1 MSPASANID
10 TTALSLGDVVVTG
23 KGAKQIPLISK
34 QNGEA
39 VTWNPQDFLTVMF
52 EPSAYNQPDAT
63 RLNLCLSVT
72 PAVARSL
79 SAFDEWLT
87 TTLAAESLRLFGTAL
102 TVEEVRGKFLP
113 TLRTHEATGSQSLRL
128 KMNTT
133 GRSRVR
139 LWDMTRNPIS
149 APPSWTQCS
158 AKCKIRLKA
167 VWLMGKNE
175 MGVVAEVTDVMLDD
189 AEAECPFA

>member
-1 MSPASANID
+1 MSPASAIID

-34 QNGEA
+34 HGESI
-39 VTWNPQDFLTVMF
+39 TWNPQDFLTVLF

-87 TTLAAESLRLFGTAL
+87 TTLAAESPRLFGTTL

-128 KMNTT
+128 KMNMT
-133 GRSRVR
+133 GRSRLR
-139 LWDMTRNPIS
+139 IWDMSRNPIS

-158 AKCKIRLKA
+158 AKCKIRLKSI
-167 VWLMGKNE
+167 WLMGKNE
-175 MGVVAEVTDVMLDD
+175 MGVVAEATDVMLND

>member
-1 MSPASANID
+1 MSSASANID
-10 TTALSLGDVVVTG
+10 TTVLTLGDVVVTG

-34 QNGEA
+34 NGEA
-39 VTWNPQDFLTVMF
+39 VTWNPTDFLTVMF

-87 TTLAAESLRLFGTAL
+87 TTLAAESLRLFGTTL
-102 TVEEVRGKFLP
+102 SVEEVRGKFLP

-175 MGVVAEVTDVMLDD
+175 MGIVAEATDVMLDD

>member
-34 QNGEA
+34 HGEF
-39 VTWNPQDFLTVMF
+39 VTWNPSDFLTVMF

-87 TTLAAESLRLFGTAL
+87 TTLAQESLRLFGTAL
-102 TVEEVRGKFLP
+102 SVEEVRGKFLQ

-139 LWDMTRNPIS
+139 LWDMARNPIS

-158 AKCKIRLKA
+158 AKCKIRLKTI
-167 VWLMGKNE
+167 WFMGKNE
-175 MGVVAEVTDVMLDD
+175 MGVVAEATDIMLDD

>member
-1 MSPASANID
+1 MSAASSNID

-34 QNGEA
+34 HGEF
-39 VTWNPQDFLTVMF
+39 VTWNPQYFLTVLF

-87 TTLAAESLRLFGTAL
+87 TTLAAESSRLFGTTL
-102 TVEEVRGKFLP
+102 TVQEVRGKFLP
-113 TLRTHEATGSQSLRL
+113 TLRTHEATGSQSLRV
-128 KMNTT
+128 KVNMT
-133 GRSRVR
+133 GRSRLR
-139 LWDMTRNPIS
+139 IWDMSRNPIS

-158 AKCKIRLKA
+158 AKLKIKLKA
-167 VWLMGKNE
+167 IWLMGKNE
-175 MGVVAEVTDVMLDD
+175 MGVVAEATDVMLDD